1 MLAGSSQEPVVS
13 TLQSFYASMVA
24 TMLLHA
30 DKERKRK
37 SFPSSR
43 AWAATNDRENPLNQ
57 DETPPAR
64 RRRPTGALI
73 PSVLNPGPLPL
84 GPGFETRPTDR
95 SQKSSRHAT
104 LLAGQKRGGAVAH
117 PQSAQG
123 RRRTVSTE
131 ERRSRCLRC
140 ASIQTKGE
148 FSKKEKSSRQ
158 RDTLTAI
165 INARARG

>member
-1 MLAGSSQEPVVS
+1 MLAGSSQEPVVT

-84 GPGFETRPTDR
+84 GPGIETRPTDR
-95 SQKSSRHAT
+95 SQKKQPTCHASGWAEAWRGGCSSAT
-104 LLAGQKRGGAVAH
+104 TGKAAENGIHRRKTPSLLAVRVHTGYR
-117 PQSAQG
+117 
-123 RRRTVSTE
+123 
-131 ERRSRCLRC
+131 
-140 ASIQTKGE
+140 
-148 FSKKEKSSRQ
+148 KSY
-158 RDTLTAI
+158 LPK
-165 INARARG
+165 NATNREY

>member
-1 MLAGSSQEPVVS
+1 
-13 TLQSFYASMVA
+13 MVA

-43 AWAATNDRENPLNQ
+43 AWAATNDRENTLNQ

-84 GPGFETRPTDR
+84 GPGIETRPTDR
-95 SQKSSRHAT
+95 SQKAADMPRFWLGRSVAGR
-104 LLAGQKRGGAVAH
+104 LLIRNHRKSGGERYPPKKDALVACGARPYRLPEKLPPKKR
-117 PQSAQG
+117 
-123 RRRTVSTE
+123 
-131 ERRSRCLRC
+131 
-140 ASIQTKGE
+140 
-148 FSKKEKSSRQ
+148 
-158 RDTLTAI
+158 
-165 INARARG
+165 N

>member
-13 TLQSFYASMVA
+13 SLQSFYASMVA

-84 GPGFETRPTDR
+84 GPGIETRPTDR

-117 PQSAQG
+117 PQPPEK

-131 ERRSRCLRC
+131 ERRPRCLRC
-140 ASIQTKGE
+140 ASIQATGKVT
-148 FSKKEKSSRQ
+148 SQKTQ
-158 RDTLTAI
+158 LIANID
-165 INARARG
+165 